1 MTEWINNKLLYSI
14 MCAVIFLSKATRLVN
29 ARNLSMS
36 AARGET
42 FLQGANASPL
52 AFYTS
57 TQPLLGLKKKMCA
70 VVLPPPV
77 TKVSVHLWSVSHSVI
92 SRLPEG
98 CRPTL
103 VWCFCVSAT
112 SL

>member
-1 MTEWINNKLLYSI
+1 

-70 VVLPPPV
+70 VVLPPPRDKSKCAPVVCLTQCYQSV
-77 TKVSVHLWSVSHSVI
+77 T
-92 SRLPEG
+92 
-98 CRPTL
+98 
-103 VWCFCVSAT
+103 
-112 SL
+112 